1 MQKEKLKVLF
11 TSQQA
16 TFNHSHSKTEQSF
29 LSLLHCDA
37 SLKLA
42 EEKICFLL

>member
-1 MQKEKLKVLF
+1 MQKEKLKILF

-29 LSLLHCDA
+29 LSLLHCDVV
-37 SLKLA
+37 KFN
-42 EEKICFLL
+42 FLMPVLN

>member
-16 TFNHSHSKTEQSF
+16 TFNHSHSKTEQNSF
-29 LSLLHCDA
+29 LSLLHCDVV
-37 SLKLA
+37 KFN
-42 EEKICFLL
+42 FLMPVLN

>member
-1 MQKEKLKVLF
+1 MQNEKLKILF

-29 LSLLHCDA
+29 LRLLHCDVV
-37 SLKLA
+37 KFN
-42 EEKICFLL
+42 FLMPVLN